1 MGSFKNEY
9 FNQEDVI
16 ETHKPNKLLSLFH
29 LSVLVILFL
38 YSTAVMFSDQEG
50 AVSAGFTLHL
60 ILTLPWAF
68 FACRDLFFRKK
79 MWMKVTTKG
88 IAISRVFG
96 GIQFIPWNVIKD
108 FEERSHYL
116 LFLPFIKI
124 DPRVYLNFVEGYK
137 EDDLET
143 STLQLSFF
151 AGTIS
156 TTQKFNGYLNKYKTN
171 K

>member
-1 MGSFKNEY
+1 MASSKKEY
-9 FNQEDVI
+9 FNPEDVI
-16 ETHKPNKLLSLFH
+16 ETHRPNKLLSLFH
-29 LSVLVILFL
+29 LLVLVILFL
-38 YSTAVMFSDQEG
+38 FSTAVMFSDQEG
-50 AVSAGFTLHL
+50 AISAGFTLHL

-68 FACRDLFFRKK
+68 FACRDLFFRKR
-79 MWMKVTTKG
+79 MWMKVTLKG

-96 GIQFIPWNVIKD
+96 GIQFIPWDVIKD

-124 DPRVYLNFVEGYK
+124 DPRIYLNYVDGYK

-151 AGTIS
+151 VGTVS
-156 TTQKFNGYLNKYKTN
+156 TTKKFNGYLNTYKKN

>member
-1 MGSFKNEY
+1 MASSKNKY
-9 FNQEDVI
+9 FNSEDVI
-16 ETHKPNKLLSLFH
+16 ETYRPNKLLSLFH
-29 LSVLVILFL
+29 LLVLVILFMF
-38 YSTAVMFSDQEG
+38 STAVMFSDQEG
-50 AVSAGFTLHL
+50 AISAGFTLHL

-68 FACRDLFFRKK
+68 FACRDLFFRKR
-79 MWMKVTTKG
+79 MWMKVTSKG

-96 GIQFIPWNVIKD
+96 GIQFIPWDVIKD

-124 DPRVYLNFVEGYK
+124 DPRVYLNYVDGYK

-151 AGTIS
+151 VGTVS
-156 TTQKFNGYLNKYKTN
+156 TTKKFNGYLNTYKNN

>member
-1 MGSFKNEY
+1 MTSLKNEY

-68 FACRDLFFRKK
+68 FACRDLFFRKR

-96 GIQFIPWNVIKD
+96 GIQFIPWDVIKD

-116 LFLPFIKI
+116 LLLPFIKI
-124 DPRVYLNFVEGYK
+124 DPRVYLNFMDGYK
-137 EDDLET
+137 EDDLEK

-151 AGTIS
+151 AGTVS
-156 TTQKFNGYLNKYKTN
+156 TTKKFNGYLNKYKNN